1 MGLIKDGKV
10 YRTEYE
16 QIVHLTE
23 KHEEQ
28 ASINEYVSQE
38 LANVSAA
45 ANQGGY
51 NLVRFSF
58 QRSGTFYRIDDD
70 AIMVLVDSDKGD
82 YFEFTTG
89 NAKDIPAYGFC
100 GMTDS
105 SGRSIVSISFRG
117 DFTEKYTTLTVRN
130 ITKNSINQSVA
141 VNMSPFAGTGLQDY
155 NPNDNKRQLFQVI
168 DDLTYGGRTQY
179 ASFDL
184 NRDGKYNFVFIGAVV
199 NGKDGAA
206 VYSAT
211 NETFDDIHS
220 IMKRNDT
227 VIICSEVPNIP
238 ILPDA
243 VLGDVYKYI
252 KYDRLEKMGN
262 IRGPKGE
269 KGDKGDTGAT
279 GATGPQGPA
288 GEIGAPGPIG
298 QKGEPG
304 QSLRIH
310 DGIKSTP
317 EELPIF
323 STTMVADAYV
333 VLNTNG
339 EVATYDL
346 YYHAIDGN
354 NWSILPNWGGV
365 PGPTGKQ
372 GPKGEQGPTG
382 ATGPQGPIGLTG
394 PQGEQGIQGERGPQ
408 GPKGDIGPQ
417 GEIGPQGPRGK
428 SGLDGERGPQGPQ
441 GEIGPQGPKGDTG
454 PQGPQGEIGPQG
466 PKGDTGPKGDKGAKG
481 DPGYDVPTTSIWG
494 NTITLQ
500 NGVWAV
506 ETRVSSGKIFTYIVY
521 VDSTN
526 NADANLFTSVKFYD
540 LQGTSDHYLL
550 LTSTDLTDYTFEIY
564 HSNKLSTV
572 RCNYRRIG

>member
-28 ASINEYVSQE
+28 VSINEYVSQE
-38 LANVSAA
+38 LASVSAA

-58 QRSGTFYRIDDD
+58 NRSGTFYRIDDD
-70 AIMVLVDSDKGD
+70 AIMIPIDSDNGD

-89 NAKDIPAYGFC
+89 NAKDIPAYGF
-100 GMTDS
+100 GSKTDS
-105 SGRSIVSISFRG
+105 SGKAIITISFRG
-117 DFTEKYTTLTVRN
+117 DFIEKYTTLTARN
-130 ITKNSINQSVA
+130 ITKNTINQSVT
-141 VNMSPFAGTGLQDY
+141 VSMSPFTGTGLQDY

-211 NETFDDIHS
+211 NETFDYIHS
-220 IMKRNDT
+220 IMKQHDT
-227 VIICSEVPNIP
+227 VVICSETPNIP
-238 ILPDA
+238 ILPNA
-243 VLGDVYKYI
+243 VLGDVYEYI
-252 KYDRLEKMGN
+252 KYEQLKKVGN

-269 KGDKGDTGAT
+269 KGDKGDPGAT
-279 GATGPQGPA
+279 GATGPQGPT
-288 GEIGAPGPIG
+288 GSLGPQG
-298 QKGEPG
+298 LKGDKGDPG

-323 STTMVADAYV
+323 STTLIADAYV
-333 VLNTNG
+333 VLNTSG
-339 EVATYDL
+339 AVATYDL

-354 NWSILPNWGGV
+354 DWSILPNWGGV
-365 PGPTGKQ
+365 PGPAGPQ
-372 GPKGEQGPTG
+372 GPTGATGATG

-408 GPKGDIGPQ
+408 GPKGDRGPQ
-417 GEIGPQGPRGK
+417 GEIGPQGPKGK
-428 SGLDGERGPQGPQ
+428 NGLDGERGPQGPQ
-441 GEIGPQGPKGDTG
+441 GE
-454 PQGPQGEIGPQG
+454 QGPQ
-466 PKGDTGPKGDKGAKG
+466 GDTGPKGDKGEKG

-494 NTITLQ
+494 NSITLQ

-526 NADANLFTSVKFYD
+526 NADANLFTSVRFYD

-550 LTSTDLTDYTFEIY
+550 LTSTDLTNYTFEIY